1 MSLRVNGLMASTDF
15 SFDDLVQAIEELEE
29 SDRRSNNAVK
39 SVLRKTHGWR
49 IANADLRAAVQQVR
63 DSHAATAAE
72 AAQSETPVDQHLT
85 AEQPSDHHSAHQI
98 EADELERQSRDQA
111 EEVQLGMQL
120 MLGIWEAELHTMPLL
135 RLWASSKGLQ
145 QLVDELAD
153 W

>member
-1 MSLRVNGLMASTDF
+1 MASTDF

-49 IANADLRAAVQQVR
+49 ILNADLRAAVQQVR

-72 AAQSETPVDQHLT
+72 AAQSETPVDQHLI
-85 AEQPSDHHSAHQI
+85 AEHPSDHHSAHQI
-98 EADELERQSRDQA
+98 EADELERQGMQLMR
-111 EEVQLGMQL
+111 EVQLVMQL